1 MSIRPCSSSD
11 SSRISGSGDSVKLS
25 EPPDNWVSGSVC
37 RLYFGDSSELVGI
50 MDPGYSVRIEDEGVV
65 SVVDEARRKYYWGQL
80 YISSMALVSYSI
92 NKHS

>member
-1 MSIRPCSSSD
+1 
-11 SSRISGSGDSVKLS
+11 
-25 EPPDNWVSGSVC
+25 
-37 RLYFGDSSELVGI
+37 

-92 NKHS
+92 NKYS